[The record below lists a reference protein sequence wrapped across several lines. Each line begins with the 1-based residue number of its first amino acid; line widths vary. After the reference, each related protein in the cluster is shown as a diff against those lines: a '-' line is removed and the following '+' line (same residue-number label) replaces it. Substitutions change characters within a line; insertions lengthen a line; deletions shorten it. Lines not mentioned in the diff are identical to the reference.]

1 MGMASRRRTSAIRL
15 AGESRPRRIPD
26 MSIAL
31 ALNNLAS
38 KYRRQAARHAKRA
51 GHGLFDAAGWLIL
64 PPYRCPGC
72 SSLRLSRR
80 LAVCGG
86 ATAASMTRGRVF
98 ATGCRRCGLLFASPR
113 PSHQQL
119 AAWYASDGEWASAHR
134 PATAETAG
142 TRRIGNEV
150 IAAIAASTDVS
161 HPPIDG
167 EALDVGCG
175 HGKWLDTL
183 SDLGWKT
190 FGIDPAIKSAFAR
203 HTELAEIPTTPR
215 FGFVVLSHV
224 LEHVPEPGAL
234 LAAIAGATVDGGS
247 IYVAVPNLDSL
258 PDHKDWFYVLNAR
271 THLAAYSLACLTHL
285 LDRAGFGDVRVIHAG
300 TDEKGAKRLRVVA
313 RRGAHAAPVP
323 APLASAL
330 RSLEAVPRD

>member
-1 MGMASRRRTSAIRL
+1 
-15 AGESRPRRIPD
+15 

-31 ALNNLAS
+31 ALSNLAS
-38 KYRRQAARHAKRA
+38 KYRRQAARHARRA

-80 LAVCGG
+80 LAECGG

-98 ATGCRRCGLLFASPR
+98 ATGCRHCGLLFASPR

-119 AAWYASDGEWASAHR
+119 DDWYSTDGEWASAHQ
-134 PATAETAG
+134 PATTETAR
-142 TRRIGNEV
+142 TRRIGNDV
-150 IAAIAASTDVS
+150 IAAIDASTGVS
-161 HPPIDG
+161 HPPADG

-183 SDLGWKT
+183 ADLGWKT
-190 FGIDPAIKSAFAR
+190 YGIDPAIKSAFVR
-203 HTELAEIPTTPR
+203 HAELAEIPMTPR

-224 LEHVPEPGAL
+224 LEHVPAPGAL
-234 LAAIAGATVDGGS
+234 LTALSRATVNGGS
-247 IYVAVPNLDSL
+247 IYVAVPNLDRL

-285 LDRAGFGDVRVIHAG
+285 LGRAGFGDVRVVQSG
-300 TDEKGAKRLRVVA
+300 TDEKGGKRLRVVA
-313 RRGAHAAPVP
+313 RRGAHSAPVP
-323 APLASAL
+323 SPLSSAL
-330 RSLEAVPRD
+330 RSLDVVRRE